1 MYMDLSIAKYENL
14 VQIPQHKCKTQ
25 SEIESL
31 VGVISIYQSVHTQCL
46 YSKGSS
52 TCTK

>member
-25 SEIESL
+25 SIENRIC
-31 VGVISIYQSVHTQCL
+31 VIYIYQSVHTQCL